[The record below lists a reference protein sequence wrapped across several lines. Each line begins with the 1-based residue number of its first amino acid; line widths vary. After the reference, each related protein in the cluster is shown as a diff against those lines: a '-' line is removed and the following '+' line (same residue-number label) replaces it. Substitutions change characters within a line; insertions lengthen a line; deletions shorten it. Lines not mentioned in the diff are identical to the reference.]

1 MLRNVGSSFEV
12 RPGLLLAVLLGF
24 TKDPYPYVRDAAL
37 EGLVGFS
44 ERGGELKDVGLVD
57 ACYRRAV
64 QLLRDFDPCVRFS
77 AVRVVASWGMMLA
90 ASSSEMKAY
99 WSNDVFAKLCS
110 MARDMNM
117 KVRLEAFN
125 GLRKMEMVSEDLLL
139 QSLAK
144 RVSGRG
150 KQKESG
156 DQRTSEQCVM
166 LASTVAGALV
176 HGLEDEFFEVRKSVC
191 ESLRTLTSLS
201 AEFAREALDSLMD
214 VLNDDSAVVRLQ
226 ALETMHHMAI
236 NGRLKLHDKHLH
248 MFLGALVDNN
258 SSDVRFTYR
267 KILKVMKLNNLPL
280 FKSSVDRLLRNL
292 DSYPQD
298 EADVFSTF
306 SHLGRNHKKFVSLI
320 MKDTFE
326 EVETALE
333 GNVEFDSARIAA
345 LLILS
350 ISAPLLNADGCPFGL
365 PM

>member
-1 MLRNVGSSFEV
+1 
-12 RPGLLLAVLLGF
+12 
-24 TKDPYPYVRDAAL
+24 
-37 EGLVGFS
+37 
-44 ERGGELKDVGLVD
+44 
-57 ACYRRAV
+57 
-64 QLLRDFDPCVRFS
+64 
-77 AVRVVASWGMMLA
+77 
-90 ASSSEMKAY
+90 
-99 WSNDVFAKLCS
+99 
-110 MARDMNM
+110 M

-176 HGLEDEFFEVRKSVC
+176 HGLEDEFFEVSYENPLLVEVYLKLIAIIWYSNNAFSLCDCLIIFSSFVPDVKVRKSVC

-248 MFLGALVDNN
+248 MVCF
-258 SSDVRFTYR
+258 
-267 KILKVMKLNNLPL
+267 
-280 FKSSVDRLLRNL
+280 
-292 DSYPQD
+292 
-298 EADVFSTF
+298 
-306 SHLGRNHKKFVSLI
+306 
-320 MKDTFE
+320 
-326 EVETALE
+326 
-333 GNVEFDSARIAA
+333 
-345 LLILS
+345 
-350 ISAPLLNADGCPFGL
+350 
-365 PM
+365 